1 MTAPDLFGDLST
13 ELALLERVV
22 RHGDDDSVLSV
33 MRVNGPK
40 LLAAYEALLAPHQP
54 DESGRCTT
62 CRRRWR
68 NPLRRRRF
76 PCRAVLS
83 AHQAHQGIAAMLS
96 RRSEH
101 GG

>member
-1 MTAPDLFGDLST
+1 MAAPDLFGDLSA
-13 ELALLERVV
+13 ELALLGRVV
-22 RHGDDDSVLSV
+22 RDGDDDSVLSV

-76 PCRAVLS
+76 PCRVVLS
-83 AHQAHQGIAAMLS
+83 AHQACQGIAAMLPQ
-96 RRSEH
+96 H
-101 GG
+101 PGHDG